1 MFKRALIAAA
11 VTATFAA
18 PAFADV
24 TISGAAEMDIFVR
37 THQASSSSNGDGGSS
52 AILNET
58 DLTLNFD
65 GVDKLDSGD
74 KLIWH
79 VAQKVATPGTVAWG
93 SREAYIGLSGNWGT
107 FRSGRVFAPSYLA
120 LDAFQWG
127 AGNLW
132 EDYGANAVWFK
143 SALAYTTPDFGG
155 FGVQVAYDLGTKTAQ
170 GQTWAVDAIATY
182 NGNGLSLAGGY
193 QQQKGVGVTGAANPA
208 GGNFGAFNQDDAFT
222 SGGDTGLKQEF
233 YFAQG
238 NWDIGNGFTVRGGWK
253 HNKWTD
259 DNHVTN
265 GAYGFSNSAEND
277 QFLVAGAYS
286 WGKNS
291 VALGWQ
297 DIVNSKTD
305 GNDNKD
311 HDLNQIFGQ
320 YTYGLSKN
328 TVSFLQVRYHKFKD
342 DTARPL
348 VAATWQV
355 DGTAT
360 GTNNGARVLVG
371 TWTGF

>member
-11 VTATFAA
+11 VTAAVAA

-24 TISGAAEMDIFVR
+24 TISGSAEMDIFVR
-37 THQASSSSNGDGGSS
+37 THQASSQKNANDAGSS
-52 AILNET
+52 AVLNET
-58 DLTLNFD
+58 DLITNFD
-65 GVDKLDSGD
+65 GSDKLDSGS

-79 VAQKVATPGTVAWG
+79 ISQKVATPSTTAWG
-93 SREAYIGLSGNWGT
+93 AREAYIGLTGDWGT

-143 SALAYTTPDFGG
+143 EALAYTTPDFGG

-170 GQTWAVDAIATY
+170 GQTWALDAIATY

-193 QQQKGVGVTGAANPA
+193 QQQKGVANGA
-208 GGNFGAFNQDDAFT
+208 GGTSGFNQDDAFN
-222 SGGDTGLKQEF
+222 SGGDTGVKQEF

-238 NWDIGNGFTVRGGWK
+238 NWDIGSGFTVRAGWK
-253 HNKWTD
+253 HNKWSN
-259 DNHVTN
+259 DNNIATVSSFTT
-265 GAYGFSNSAEND
+265 AEND
-277 QFLVAGAYS
+277 QFLLAGAYS
-286 WGKNS
+286 WGKSS

-297 DIVNSKTD
+297 DITNSKTNGD
-305 GNDNKD
+305 KD
-311 HDLNQIFGQ
+311 SNHDLDQIFGQ

-328 TVSFLQVRYHKFKD
+328 TVAYVQGRYHKFKD
-342 DTARPL
+342 SNTRPY
-348 VAATWQV
+348 VAANWQL
-355 DGTAT
+355 DGTSPS
-360 GTNNGARVLVG
+360 GTDNGARLLIG

>member
-24 TISGAAEMDIFVR
+24 TISGAAELDIFAR
-37 THQASSSSNGDGGSS
+37 THQASTQENKNDAGST
-52 AILNET
+52 ALGNET
-58 DLTLNFD
+58 DLTVNFD
-65 GVDKLDSGD
+65 GSDKLDSGD

-79 VAQKVATPGTVAWG
+79 VAQKVCTDCGNTTPGWG
-93 SREAYIGLSGNWGT
+93 SREAYIGVTGNWGT

-132 EDYGANAVWFK
+132 EDYGSNAVWFK
-143 SALAYTTPDFGG
+143 EALAYTTPDFGG
-155 FGVQVAYDLGTKTAQ
+155 FGAQVVYDLGSKTAQ
-170 GQTWAVDAIATY
+170 GQTWGVDAIVTY
-182 NGNGLSLAGGY
+182 NGNGVSAAGGY
-193 QQQKGVGVTGAANPA
+193 QQQKGLA
-208 GGNFGAFNQDDAFT
+208 GKAFNQDDAF
-222 SGGDTGLKQEF
+222 SAGGDTGLKQEF
-233 YFAQG
+233 YFAQA

-259 DNHVTN
+259 DNGVTV
-265 GAYGFSNSAEND
+265 GSYGFTNKAEND
-277 QFLVAGAYS
+277 QFLLAGAYS

-297 DIVNSKTD
+297 DIVKSKAD
-305 GNDNKD
+305 GQDQGGKN
-311 HDLNQIFGQ
+311 LNQVFGQ

-328 TVSFLQVRYHKFKD
+328 TVGLVQVRYEKFKSD
-342 DTARPL
+342 DQRPY

-355 DGTAT
+355 DGASPT
-360 GTNNGARVLVG
+360 GTDNGMRVLIG